1 MRRLRA
7 VAGVLVAAVLL
18 SGCTL
23 VPTMSKPA
31 IIPHDKIGPGL
42 GLNDKTIP
50 GTNNGRVRFT
60 TQPVYI
66 VDTTGHLAPSS
77 RIVASP
83 PSLYSV
89 LRVLVLGPTDIEKS
103 AGYSSQLPKNFVIVA
118 ANIKKRI
125 GYVNIAEPLSSLAPV
140 QQVLAAGQLTLTA
153 QDIGATRGIEILV
166 GGQVQDTLLPNGTTR
181 RIVTAHD
188 FASLLNP

>member
-1 MRRLRA
+1 MRRLTPLVG
-7 VAGVLVAAVLL
+7 VAFAAVLL
-18 SGCTL
+18 SSCTL
-23 VPTMSKPA
+23 IPTMSKPVV
-31 IIPHDKIGPGL
+31 IPHSQVGPGL
-42 GLNDKTIP
+42 GLNDKSIP
-50 GTNNGRVRFT
+50 GTNNARVRFV

-83 PSLYSV
+83 PTLFSV

-118 ANIKKRI
+118 ADIKERI
-125 GYVNIAEPLSSLAPV
+125 GYINIAEPLSNLPKR
-140 QQVLAAGQLTLTA
+140 QQLLAAGQLTLTA

-166 GGQVQDTLLPNGTTR
+166 GGIVQHTLLPDGTTR
-181 RIVTAHD
+181 RIVNAQD
-188 FASLLNP
+188 FSTLMNP

>member
-1 MRRLRA
+1 MRRVTTLAA
-7 VAGVLVAAVLL
+7 VGLAAVLL
-18 SGCTL
+18 SSCTL
-23 VPTMSKPA
+23 VPTMSKPRV
-31 IIPHDKIGPGL
+31 IPHSQVGPGL
-42 GLNDKTIP
+42 GLNDKSIP
-50 GTNNGRVRFT
+50 GTNNARVRFV

-103 AGYSSQLPKNFVIVA
+103 AGYSSQLPKNFVVVA
-118 ANIKKRI
+118 ADIKKKI
-125 GYVNIAEPLSSLAPV
+125 GYVNIAEPLSTLPAR
-140 QQVLAAGQLTLTA
+140 QRVLAAGQLALTA

-166 GGQVQDTLLPNGTTR
+166 GGVVQNTLLPNGTTR
-181 RIVTAHD
+181 RIVNAQD
-188 FASLLNP
+188 FATLMNP

>member
-1 MRRLRA
+1 MKRLTSI
-7 VAGVLVAAVLL
+7 VGVLLAAMVL
-18 SGCTL
+18 SSCTL
-23 VPTMSKPA
+23 VPTMGKPA
-31 IIPHDKIGPGL
+31 IVPRSKIYF

-50 GTNNGRVRFT
+50 GTNNGRVRFI

-83 PSLYSV
+83 PTLYSV

-118 ANIKKRI
+118 ANIKKKV
-125 GYVNIAEPLSSLAPV
+125 GYVNIAEPLSTLPPI
-140 QQVLAAGQLTLTA
+140 QQVLAAGQLVLTA

-166 GGQVQDTLLPNGTTR
+166 GGEIQNTLLPNGTTR
-181 RIVTAHD
+181 RIVNAKD